1 MVDKYAP
8 IIPYKEMG
16 NIKLYSSM
24 AELSDVISISKEYIL
39 NDFWIRYDAVS
50 YTHLTL
56 PTT

>member
-24 AELSDVISISKEYIL
+24 AELSDVISISKEYIP
-39 NDFWIRYDAVS
+39 VS
-50 YTHLTL
+50 YTHLRAHET
-56 PTT
+56 